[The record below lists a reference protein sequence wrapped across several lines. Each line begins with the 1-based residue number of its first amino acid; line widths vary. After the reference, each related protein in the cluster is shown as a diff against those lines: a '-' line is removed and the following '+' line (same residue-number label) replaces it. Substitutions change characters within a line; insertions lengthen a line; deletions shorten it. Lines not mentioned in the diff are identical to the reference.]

1 MILYYFLSLFFK
13 LLSTNWDQWEETK
26 KTSDIPERP
35 AVLPNGS
42 RTERLD
48 RVAVQRS
55 ENALHFLIKTCLFCE
70 CLKLLEICSDC
81 FLT

>member
-13 LLSTNWDQWEETK
+13 LLSTNWDQWEEPK
-26 KTSDIPERP
+26 ETSDIPERP
-35 AVLPNGS
+35 AVLPSGS

-55 ENALHFLIKTCLFCE
+55 ENALHFEYKRV
-70 CLKLLEICSDC
+70 C
-81 FLT
+81 FMNVSNFSRFVATVS